1 MKLWIKV
8 LILLS
13 LVCNF
18 TPYHQIAEAEQ
29 MSAQKKKGK
38 KVPQEVQDG
47 LARVISVS
55 PELAAL
61 ALESTDFWE
70 GSGYYGP
77 DLWKFSFVDPKE
89 KEDSHVYAEVELDAK
104 SGRLFEF
111 EIVNVLPE
119 PTKPPSDD
127 TAKRVANSFL
137 AGVWGDYANH
147 YRLREIEVVTSEYDV
162 EVERPVK
169 TMVTYEF
176 FIQGIQVER
185 FDIQVTVDGN
195 GRVIELRNDAILSP
209 DPSQFPDPHRALSS
223 SKANEIYKRLLDMS
237 LVYVWKKEK
246 DDQDGRPALI
256 YEPRFQDGAIDAFSG
271 EITNEVNSRIDQ
283 KPELLSLKQP
293 QGIPLVAKSRRE
305 AEKLIAKE
313 FGVSTKGLRY
323 VRDSYQN
330 ADDEEEDPYIF
341 YRWKSAAKSKKR
353 VYVSLLVERQT
364 GRVVEY
370 EYDEGISL
378 PKQKVSYQDAQR
390 KALETITRYVGKG
403 TDEILLT
410 YSRSPFIEED
420 YPDWIDPEEEQTY
433 PEFMNYSFAYHH
445 RHQGIEVA
453 FSRYSVEINPETGKL
468 SSLSLEDE
476 SLQHLPNPD
485 GVIPADQAAEN
496 YAEANPLQ
504 LVYQWPTYYGQVRPS
519 PILLFVP
526 KYYEISW
533 VDPYTGNY
541 ERKE

>member
-47 LARVISVS
+47 LARVISVN

-89 KEDSHVYAEVELDAK
+89 REDSHVYAEVELDSK

-237 LVYVWKKEK
+237 LAYTWQKEE
-246 DDQDGRPALI
+246 DDQNGQPILI
-256 YEPRFQDGAIDAFSG
+256 FAPRFYNGAIDAFSG
-271 EITNEVNSRIDQ
+271 ELSNEVDSWIDQ
-283 KPELLSLKQP
+283 KPQLVSIQS
-293 QGIPLVAKSRRE
+293 QGIPLIAKSRKE
-305 AEKLIAKE
+305 AEKLVTKE
-313 FGVSTKGLRY
+313 FGVSLKGFRY
-323 VRDSYQN
+323 VRDSYVD
-330 ADDEEEDPYIF
+330 DDEEEDPYIS
-341 YRWKSAAKSKKR
+341 YHWKSASKSKKQ
-353 VYVSLLVERQT
+353 VFVTLIAERKT

-370 EYDEGISL
+370 EYMDGTTF
-378 PKQKVSYQDAQR
+378 PKQKISFQKAQQ
-390 KALETITRYVGKG
+390 KALNILTRYVDKE
-403 TDEILLT
+403 TDELLLT
-410 YSRSPFIEED
+410 YSRSPFAEED
-420 YPDWIDPEEEQTY
+420 YPDWIDPKPQTQY
-433 PEFMNYSFAYHH
+433 PDFMNYSFRFHDLY
-445 RHQGIEVA
+445 QGIEVG
-453 FSRYSVEINPETGKL
+453 YSSYFVKINPETGKL
-468 SSLSLEDE
+468 SSLEMENE
-476 SLQHLPNPD
+476 SLNDLPKPD
-485 GVIPADQAAEN
+485 GVITVDEAAES
-496 YAEANPLQ
+496 YAQANPLQ
-504 LVYQWPTYYGQVRPS
+504 LVYQWPRYYDQVRPS
-519 PILLFVP
+519 PILVFVP
-526 KYYEISW
+526 KYYESSW
-533 VDPYTGNY
+533 VDPFTGKY
-541 ERKE
+541 KKKE